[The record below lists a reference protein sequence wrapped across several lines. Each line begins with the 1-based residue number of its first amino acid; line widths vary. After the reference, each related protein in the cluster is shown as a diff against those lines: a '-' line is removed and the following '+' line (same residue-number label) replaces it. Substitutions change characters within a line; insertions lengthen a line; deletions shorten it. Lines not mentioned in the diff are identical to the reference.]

1 MSKDRPK
8 PDDSDIRDLL
18 ESLTKDTTQI
28 VLGAG
33 AIEELKKR
41 GVVFDKQQPKTNEQF
56 IDELFAVRR
65 EKALEI
71 LKEFPSPPQL
81 AIPTINSLY
90 DEIRECILFGLNGAA
105 ITLSAILVEFAL
117 KHAIV
122 NHTKGSDIYDKDEWD
137 RLEGKELGPVIQEAA
152 ELKIIGE
159 EERKNLDRFRK
170 ETRNLYL
177 HYNIKKITAGV
188 VMKKAKSI
196 DIATATVEEQNL
208 NTEDHPIIW
217 QTAKK
222 FVDKESVLDVFT
234 FADSVVRYLF
244 CKK

>member
-1 MSKDRPK
+1 MNIDKPK
-8 PDDSDIRDLL
+8 PDDSDINDLL
-18 ESLTKDTTQI
+18 ESLAGDTTQI
-28 VLGAG
+28 VSGPG
-33 AIEELKKR
+33 AIEELERR
-41 GVVFDKQQPKTNEQF
+41 GIVFDKQHPRTNEQF
-56 IDELFAVRR
+56 IDELFTVRR
-65 EKALEI
+65 EKALAVI
-71 LKEFPSPPQL
+71 KEFPSPPQL

-122 NHTKGSDIYDKDEWD
+122 NHTKGSNIYDKDEWD
-137 RLEGKELGPVIQEAA
+137 RLEGKELGPVIKEAI

-177 HYNIKKITAGV
+177 HYNIKKITSGV
-188 VMKKAKSI
+188 VMKKAKRI
-196 DIATATVEEQNL
+196 DIAAATVEEQDL
-208 NTEDHPIIW
+208 TTEDNPIIW
-217 QTAKK
+217 QAAKK

>member
-1 MSKDRPK
+1 MSMSDKK
-8 PDDSDIRDLL
+8 PQTDINALL
-18 ESLTKDTTQI
+18 ESLVGDATQI
-28 VLGAG
+28 VSGPG
-33 AIEELKKR
+33 AIEELEKR
-41 GVVFDKQQPKTNEQF
+41 GVVFDKQQLKTTEHF
-56 IDELFAVRR
+56 IDELFAKRR
-65 EKALEI
+65 EKALAI
-71 LKEFPSPPQL
+71 IKEFPAPPQL

-122 NHTKGSDIYDKDEWD
+122 NHTKKGSDIRYKNEWD
-137 RLEGKELGPVIQEAA
+137 RLEGKELGPVIKEVA

-188 VMKKAKSI
+188 VMKNAKRV
-196 DIATATVEEQNL
+196 DIATATVEKQDL
-208 NTEDHPIIW
+208 TTEDNPIIW
-217 QTAKK
+217 QSAKK

-234 FADSVVRYLF
+234 FADSVVKYLF